1 MGNIPTVLC
10 VCHGECLRRP
20 VILRPDVLE
29 ERHEHLPIYVIIT
42 VVCENRR
49 NASGWFIPDE
59 TGRNKTRARLLPLF
73 PFSFFFLFLFCPST
87 HRIVV
92 CLIASAPILPRVR
105 LLSPLFN
112 SLISNRENGGNY
124 QWYNLQLTFFQP
136 KFPQFCCWTELKSY
150 LLT

>member
-1 MGNIPTVLC
+1 MGNTSTVLC
-10 VCHGECLRRP
+10 VSSRRP

-59 TGRNKTRARLLPLF
+59 NKTRSRLLPLF
-73 PFSFFFLFLFCPST
+73 FFFLLFLFLSR
-87 HRIVV
+87 RIVV
-92 CLIASAPILPRVR
+92 CLIAFAPILPRVR

-136 KFPQFCCWTELKSY
+136 KFPQFCC
-150 LLT
+150 